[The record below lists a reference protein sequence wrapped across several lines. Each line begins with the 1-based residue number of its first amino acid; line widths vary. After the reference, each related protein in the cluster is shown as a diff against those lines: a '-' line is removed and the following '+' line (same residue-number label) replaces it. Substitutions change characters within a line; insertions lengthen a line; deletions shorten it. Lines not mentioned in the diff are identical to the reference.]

1 MLHLA
6 DGATDYLHTQL
17 FAHAQKRGL
26 QLDAIRFLMD
36 DRRIAGDDTPTTLEL
51 EEGDQIDCVLEQQ
64 GGY

>member
-1 MLHLA
+1 
-6 DGATDYLHTQL
+6 
-17 FAHAQKRGL
+17 
-26 QLDAIRFLMD
+26 MD